1 MFNMHESVSEILKK
15 EGATVF
21 LLFKPNYEFGFYY
34 SKEQISLRQFADEV
48 EKIELVDCYEN
59 VYSNYDDVYAD
70 ITEGYIKIYYKDGT
84 IKILDSFLN
93 NELDFDFFEIVI

>member
-1 MFNMHESVSEILKK
+1 MFNMQESVSERFKK

-34 SKEQISLRQFADEV
+34 LKEQINLKQFADEV
-48 EKIELVDCYEN
+48 EKIEIVDCYEN
-59 VYSNYDDVYAD
+59 VYANSDDVYGD